1 MKQIS
6 IFKVLFFLLVVLPLA
21 VFVLGVF
28 IIPLVVILLIL
39 SIFWSGKVFR
49 FGGTFRQNS
58 GTSDGYWQEEKREAA
73 NDCVDVESTVVEST
87 PVDNGGESNTEK
99 KIAVLPESKQK

>member
-6 IFKVLFFLLVVLPLA
+6 IFKVIFFLLVILPVA
-21 VFVLGVF
+21 IFVLSVF

-49 FGGTFRQNS
+49 FGTFRQKPGS
-58 GTSDGYWQEEKREAA
+58 PEGYWQEEKNDAA
-73 NDCVDVESTVVEST
+73 NDCVDVESIVVESSA
-87 PVDNGGESNTEK
+87 VADNGENNTEK
-99 KIAVLPESKQK
+99 NIAVLLENKQE

>member
-6 IFKVLFFLLVVLPLA
+6 IFKILFFLIVVLPLA

-49 FGGTFRQNS
+49 FGSFRQKPGS
-58 GTSDGYWQEEKREAA
+58 PDGYWQEKKSDAA
-73 NDCVDVESTVVEST
+73 NDCVDVESTVVESS
-87 PVDNGGESNTEK
+87 PVENGGENDTEK
-99 KIAVLPESKQK
+99 NIAVLPENKQD